1 MRTHNIQEIQ
11 ATGKVPWRLFILLFM
26 FASFGQIIVDLYLP
40 SLPAISRAFHASHA
54 AVQMTIAVY
63 LFAFGISQ
71 LIYGPWSD
79 AVGRRRPLLTGL
91 ALSTIGGII
100 CCVAPNIEILLL
112 GRLLQGI
119 GAGTCNSVGRSII
132 RDLLSGKYLS
142 RFGSQMGMAA
152 SISIAVAPTIG
163 GYIQHFTSW
172 RGSFVAIFIY
182 SSIVLALLWSALP
195 ETNQKIDP
203 KAMQFNKLIGNYKV
217 LLTSPVFMGNALCAA
232 IAYGGIIAYLTA
244 GPFLLQTTLHLS
256 PVQFGWLSLLNA
268 TGIFI
273 SGMINS
279 RLVMRYPIRIM
290 LLAGICCML
299 TGAFS
304 MLLLATLGLLN
315 VYVIIIPMAIFCM
328 GAGLTFQ
335 NAGAAALEYFGHI
348 AGAAGAIYGT
358 LQISAGAII
367 SGIMAILAEKS
378 QVPLA
383 ITQLS
388 LALLAIV
395 AWRMANKAK
404 LAQKLKENSEV
415 TL

>member
-1 MRTHNIQEIQ
+1 MRMRD
-11 ATGKVPWRLFILLFM
+11 PC
-26 FASFGQIIVDLYLP
+26 
-40 SLPAISRAFHASHA
+40 
-54 AVQMTIAVY
+54 
-63 LFAFGISQ
+63 
-71 LIYGPWSD
+71 
-79 AVGRRRPLLTGL
+79 RR
-91 ALSTIGGII
+91 
-100 CCVAPNIEILLL
+100 
-112 GRLLQGI
+112 
-119 GAGTCNSVGRSII
+119 
-132 RDLLSGKYLS
+132 
-142 RFGSQMGMAA
+142 
-152 SISIAVAPTIG
+152 
-163 GYIQHFTSW
+163 
-172 RGSFVAIFIY
+172 
-182 SSIVLALLWSALP
+182 
-195 ETNQKIDP
+195 
-203 KAMQFNKLIGNYKV
+203 
-217 LLTSPVFMGNALCAA
+217 
-232 IAYGGIIAYLTA
+232 
-244 GPFLLQTTLHLS
+244 
-256 PVQFGWLSLLNA
+256 
-268 TGIFI
+268 
-273 SGMINS
+273 INS
-279 RLVMRYPIRIM
+279 PLRGRMIKRCVTKT
-290 LLAGICCML
+290 AGICCML